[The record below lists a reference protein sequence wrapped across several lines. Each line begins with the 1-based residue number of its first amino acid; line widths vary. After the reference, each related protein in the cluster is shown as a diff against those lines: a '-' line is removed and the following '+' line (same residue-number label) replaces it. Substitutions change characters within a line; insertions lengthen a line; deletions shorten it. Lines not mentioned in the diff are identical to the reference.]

1 MRCPKVLG
9 LNFVTSF
16 LSNED
21 NNAQFV
27 GYYMIKLRFIPNN
40 KHNTSTRAYFYK
52 DLAEIVPK
60 YRKDILKKINVL
72 QLRI

>member
-1 MRCPKVLG
+1 
-9 LNFVTSF
+9 
-16 LSNED
+16 
-21 NNAQFV
+21 
-27 GYYMIKLRFIPNN
+27 MIKLRLIPNN
-40 KHNTSTRAYFYK
+40 KQNTSIRASSYK